1 MDDFVVLSGGTVIG
15 HSSLETGDPPMGVAS
30 GKLKPTAAYASIQAL
45 CIASRDASQQH
56 LSLTVIQPNGQR
68 LPATLGVSILDYSV
82 ELGPDEIEVHALGI
96 GYQLY
101 EELFP
106 DHVAFYGKQF
116 G

>member
-1 MDDFVVLSGGTVIG
+1 MDNFAVLSGDTVIG
-15 HSSLETGDPPMGVAS
+15 YSRLETGDPPMGVAS
-30 GKLKPTAAYASIQAL
+30 GKLRPTAAYASVQAL

-56 LSLTVIQPNGQR
+56 LSLSVLQPNGQP

-82 ELGPDEIEVHALGI
+82 ELGSDEIEVHALSI
-96 GYQLY
+96 GHPLY

-106 DHVAFYGKQF
+106 GHVACYANQF